1 MSLEERIKGLEEGI
15 ASAERLV
22 RLTERLLGGAVRTEP
37 LPANLEKMRGT
48 LRSARDLAKR
58 DQAPTAEPLLH
69 QAEDNLRAVQQWL
82 AVADLA
88 ISPFALR
95 TFLEKSR
102 PEPEVLRALVRY
114 LLTKQPHAE
123 SDRDKLDYLLTAYF
137 APGGPQEESL
147 ARDPEALRGALA
159 ELFAGLEP
167 EGELSGVAEVT
178 MHELESL
185 IALLEEFND
194 FDKLVQARMVER
206 VRALKTNLGVE
217 FYRPR
222 LLATIIRFNL
232 AFRRHFEELFS
243 EEVNHVRRMT
253 RRLIAEAWELVQ
265 AIEAAHEDLSLPAGK
280 ARVTV
285 APFVVDAAGE
295 VGAGARLGRP
305 QEVRDERPPLDRLI
319 GRGQEK
325 KKEQELRGI
334 IHRLARFLEKLP
346 QEQAAAKKVIFRLR
360 RGEMALE
367 AWERE
372 AFAAAAVTAAPESAA
387 AIQQALGVVAWM
399 EEELAH
405 YEESR
410 EDRYLWKAHL
420 DVLGYAVKHAVRL
433 LSEIRALFREGAA
446 AGEAAWFD
454 SLLHTALRLGTS
466 LNRITPLFE
475 PRTTA

>member
-1 MSLEERIKGLEEGI
+1 MPLEERINRLEEGI
-15 ASAERLV
+15 AQAEQLV
-22 RLTERLLGGAVRTEP
+22 RLTERILGGTVRTEP

-48 LRSARDLAKR
+48 LRSARDLAQRHQPQK
-58 DQAPTAEPLLH
+58 AEPLLR

-82 AVADLA
+82 AVADLG

-95 TFLEKSR
+95 TFLEKSES
-102 PEPEVLRALVRY
+102 EPELLRALIRY
-114 LLTKQPHAE
+114 LLGKQPHAE

-137 APGGPQEESL
+137 APGGPQAESL
-147 ARDPEALRGALA
+147 AGDPEALRGALD
-159 ELFAGLEP
+159 ELFAGIEP

-206 VRALKTNLGVE
+206 VRALKTNLGEE

-222 LLATIIRFNL
+222 LLATVIRFNL
-232 AFRRHFEELFS
+232 SFRRHFEELFG
-243 EEVNHVRRMT
+243 EEVNHLRRMT

-265 AIEAAHEDLSLPAGK
+265 AIEAAHEDLSLPAGRT
-280 ARVTV
+280 RVAV
-285 APFVVDAAGE
+285 APLAGDAADE
-295 VGAGARLGRP
+295 VGSRLGRP
-305 QEVRDERPPLDRLI
+305 LELRNERPPLDRLI

-334 IHRLARFLEKLP
+334 IQRLGRFLEKLP
-346 QEQAAAKKVIFRLR
+346 PDQAAAKKVIFRLR
-360 RGEMALE
+360 WGEMALE

-372 AFAAAAVTAAPESAA
+372 AFAAAAVNAAPESTA
-387 AIQQALGVVAWM
+387 AIQQTLGVIAWM

-405 YEESR
+405 YEETR
-410 EDRYLWKAHL
+410 DDRYLWKSHL

-433 LSEIRALFREGAA
+433 LSEMRALFREGAP

-475 PRTTA
+475 VRTPA

>member
-1 MSLEERIKGLEEGI
+1 MSLEERINRLEEGI
-15 ASAERLV
+15 AQAEQLV
-22 RLTERLLGGAVRTEP
+22 RLTERILGGSVRTEP

-48 LRSARDLAKR
+48 LRSARDLAQR
-58 DQAPTAEPLLH
+58 DQPQKAEPLLR

-95 TFLEKSR
+95 TFLEKSQS
-102 PEPEVLRALVRY
+102 EPQLLRALIRY
-114 LLTKQPHAE
+114 LLGKHPHAE
-123 SDRDKLDYLLTAYF
+123 SDRDKLDYLLTASF
-137 APGGPQEESL
+137 APGGPQAELL
-147 ARDPEALRGALA
+147 AHDPEALRGALD
-159 ELFAGLEP
+159 ELFVGLEP

-185 IALLEEFND
+185 IALLDEFND

-206 VRALKTNLGVE
+206 VRALKTNLGDE

-222 LLATIIRFNL
+222 LLATVIRFNL
-232 AFRRHFEELFS
+232 TFRRHFEELFG

-265 AIEAAHEDLSLPAGK
+265 AIEAAHEDLSLRAGK
-280 ARVTV
+280 PRVAV
-285 APFVVDAAGE
+285 APLAGDAPDEAGS
-295 VGAGARLGRP
+295 RLGRP
-305 QEVRDERPPLDRLI
+305 LDLRDERPPLDRLI

-334 IHRLARFLEKLP
+334 IQRLARFLEKLP
-346 QEQAAAKKVIFRLR
+346 PDQAAAKKVLFRLR

-372 AFAAAAVTAAPESAA
+372 AFGAAAVTAAPESTA
-387 AIQQALGVVAWM
+387 AIQQTLGVIAWM

-405 YEESR
+405 YEEMR
-410 EDRYLWKAHL
+410 HDRYLWKSHL

-433 LSEIRALFREGAA
+433 LSSIRALFREGAP